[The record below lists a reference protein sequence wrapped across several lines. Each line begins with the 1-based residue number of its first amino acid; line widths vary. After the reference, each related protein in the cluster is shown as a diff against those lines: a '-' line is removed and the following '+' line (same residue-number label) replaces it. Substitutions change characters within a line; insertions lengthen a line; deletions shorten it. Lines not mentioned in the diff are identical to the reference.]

1 LLNFKF
7 RLQKYKKWFGKLL
20 LYDIFDKSIFNTLIN
35 KNMPI
40 TANYPDRKSWLKIP
54 ENSDFPI
61 QNIPFGV
68 FITKEDIITIGTRIG
83 DYVIDLGAL
92 QKLNYFEGIDLT
104 DDMFMQDTLND
115 FISDGKKTWRLVR
128 NRIAD
133 IFDANNTKLKSN
145 KQHLDLVI
153 FKIDEVEMQLPVQ
166 IGDYTDFYSSKEHA
180 TNVGMMFRDP
190 ANALLPNWLHI
201 PVGYHG
207 RSSTIVPSGIPVHR
221 PMGQTLPDG
230 EKSPVFGPS
239 RSIDFE
245 LEMGFITTDANVMGE
260 NIPVHEAEDYIFG
273 MVLLNDWSARDIQ
286 KWEYVPLGPFL
297 AKNFATSI
305 SPWIVTMDALEPF
318 RTKGPK
324 QDPTPLPYL
333 QQKGKNAFD
342 IHLEVAIAPENA
354 EAKVVSKSNFKYMYW
369 SMSQQ
374 LAHHTSN
381 GCRVNSGDMMGSGTI
396 SGSEKDSFGSM
407 LELTWGGKNPITMA
421 DGSERKFINDN
432 DTVIMKGFC
441 KNNEVRIGF
450 GEVSSKLL
458 PPFVRK

>member
-1 LLNFKF
+1 
-7 RLQKYKKWFGKLL
+7 
-20 LYDIFDKSIFNTLIN
+20 
-35 KNMPI
+35 MPI
-40 TANYPDRKSWLKIP
+40 STNNPSRKSWLDVP

-68 FITKEDIITIGTRIG
+68 FLTKDDVITIGTRIG
-83 DYVIDLGAL
+83 NYAIDLGAL
-92 QKLNYFEGIDLT
+92 QQLNYFEGIELT

-128 NRIAD
+128 NRIGD
-133 IFDANNTKLKSN
+133 IFDSENPLLRDNDKHK
-145 KQHLDLVI
+145 DIII
-153 FKIDEVEMQLPVQ
+153 FNIEDVEMQLPVL

-180 TNVGMMFRDP
+180 TNVGKMFRDP
-190 ANALLPNWLHI
+190 ENALLPNWLHI

-221 PMGQTLPDG
+221 PMGQTLPNG
-230 EKSPVFGPS
+230 ETEPVFGSS
-239 RSIDFE
+239 RLVDFE
-245 LEMGFITTDANVMGE
+245 LETAFITTDANVMGE
-260 NIPVHEAEDYIFG
+260 NIPVGEAEDYIFG
-273 MVLLNDWSARDIQ
+273 MVLLNDWSARDMQ

-318 RTKGPK
+318 RVKGPNQEPK
-324 QDPTPLPYL
+324 PLPYL

-342 IHLEVAIAPENA
+342 IHLEVYIGTENSK
-354 EAKVVSKSNFKYMYW
+354 EPNLVSKSNFKYMYW
-369 SMSQQ
+369 SMAQQ

-396 SGSEKDSFGSM
+396 SGPTPDSFGSM
-407 LELTWGGKNPITMA
+407 LELTWGGKNPIKLN
-421 DGSERKFINDN
+421 DGTERKFINDN
-432 DTVIMKGFC
+432 DTVIMKGYC
-441 KNNEVRIGF
+441 KNSSVRIGF

-458 PPFVRK
+458 PPFNRK

>member
-1 LLNFKF
+1 
-7 RLQKYKKWFGKLL
+7 
-20 LYDIFDKSIFNTLIN
+20 
-35 KNMPI
+35 MPI
-40 TANYPDRKSWLKIP
+40 TANYPNRKCWLSVP
-54 ENSDFPI
+54 QNSDFPI

-68 FITKEDIITIGTRIG
+68 FITKDDVITIGTRIG
-83 DYVIDLGAL
+83 DYAIDLGAL
-92 QKLNYFEGIDLT
+92 QQLHYFDGLELTEDL
-104 DDMFMQDTLND
+104 FLQDTLND

-133 IFDANNTKLKSN
+133 IFDETNPILRDNAEHRAQIICLIS
-145 KQHLDLVI
+145 
-153 FKIDEVEMQLPVQ
+153 EVEMQLPVQ

-190 ANALLPNWLHI
+190 ENALLPNWLHI

-221 PMGQTLPDG
+221 PMGQTLPVG
-230 EKSPVFGPS
+230 ENSPVFGPS
-239 RSIDFE
+239 RLIDFE
-245 LEMGFITTDANVMGE
+245 LEMAFITTDANVMGE

-297 AKNFATSI
+297 AKNFASSI

-333 QQKGKNAFD
+333 QQKGKYAFD
-342 IHLEVAIAPENA
+342 IQLEVSIQPENA
-354 EAKVVSKSNFKYMYW
+354 PATVVSESNFKYMYW
-369 SMSQQ
+369 TMSQQ

-396 SGSEKDSFGSM
+396 SGPTPSSYGSM
-407 LELTWGGKNPITMA
+407 LELTWGGKNPIQLA

-432 DTVIMKGFC
+432 DTVIMKGYC
-441 KNNEVRIGF
+441 ENQEVRIGF

>member
-1 LLNFKF
+1 
-7 RLQKYKKWFGKLL
+7 
-20 LYDIFDKSIFNTLIN
+20 
-35 KNMPI
+35 MPI
-40 TANYPDRKSWLKIP
+40 TANNPKRTSWLDVP
-54 ENSDFPI
+54 TDSDFPI

-68 FITKEDIITIGTRIG
+68 FITKEDVITIGTRIG
-83 DYVIDLGAL
+83 NNAIDLGAL
-92 QKLNYFEGIDLT
+92 QQLNYFDGIELT

-133 IFDANNTKLKSN
+133 IFDKNNAKLRDNAEHRSIVVCPVN
-145 KQHLDLVI
+145 
-153 FKIDEVEMQLPVQ
+153 EVEMQLPVL

-180 TNVGMMFRDP
+180 TNVGSMFRDP
-190 ANALLPNWLHI
+190 NNALLPNWLHI

-207 RSSTIVPSGIPVHR
+207 RSSSIVPSGIPVHR
-221 PMGQTLPDG
+221 PMGQTLPNG
-230 EKSPVFGPS
+230 ENTPVFGPS

-245 LEMGFITTDANVMGE
+245 LEMAFITTDANIMGE
-260 NIPVHEAEDYIFG
+260 NIPVHEAEEYIFG

-305 SPWIVTMDALEPF
+305 SPWIVTLDALEPF
-318 RTKGPK
+318 RTKGPN
-324 QDPTPLPYL
+324 QDPNPLPYL
-333 QQKGKNAFD
+333 QQKGKHAFD
-342 IHLEVAIAPENA
+342 INLEVTIAPENK
-354 EAKVVSKSNFKYMYW
+354 EPTVVSNSNFKYMYW
-369 SMSQQ
+369 TMSQQ
-374 LAHHTSN
+374 LTHHTSN

-396 SGSEKDSFGSM
+396 SGPTPKSFGSM
-407 LELTWGGKNPITMA
+407 LELTWNGKNPILMN

>member
-1 LLNFKF
+1 
-7 RLQKYKKWFGKLL
+7 
-20 LYDIFDKSIFNTLIN
+20 
-35 KNMPI
+35 MPI
-40 TANYPDRKSWLKIP
+40 TANYPNRKCWLRVP
-54 ENSDFPI
+54 QNSDFPI

-68 FITKEDIITIGTRIG
+68 FITKDDVITIGTRIG
-83 DYVIDLGAL
+83 DYAIDLGAL
-92 QKLNYFEGIDLT
+92 QQLHYFDGLELTEDL
-104 DDMFMQDTLND
+104 FLQDTLND

-133 IFDANNTKLKSN
+133 IFDETNSLLRDNSAHRA
-145 KQHLDLVI
+145 QIICLVS
-153 FKIDEVEMQLPVQ
+153 EVEMQLPVQ

-221 PMGQTLPDG
+221 PMGQTLPVG
-230 EKSPVFGPS
+230 ENSPVFGPS
-239 RSIDFE
+239 RLIDFE
-245 LEMGFITTDANVMGE
+245 LEMAFITTDANVMGE

-297 AKNFATSI
+297 AKNFASSI
-305 SPWIVTMDALEPF
+305 SPWIVTMDALEPY
-318 RTKGPK
+318 RTKGPN

-333 QQKGKNAFD
+333 QQKGKHAFD
-342 IHLEVAIAPENA
+342 IQLEVAIQPENA
-354 EAKVVSKSNFKYMYW
+354 EATVVSQSNFKYMYW

-396 SGSEKDSFGSM
+396 SGPTPSSYGSM
-407 LELTWGGKNPITMA
+407 LELTWGGKNPIQLA

-432 DTVIMKGFC
+432 DTVIMKAHC
-441 KNNEVRIGF
+441 ENQEVRIGF

>member
-1 LLNFKF
+1 
-7 RLQKYKKWFGKLL
+7 
-20 LYDIFDKSIFNTLIN
+20 
-35 KNMPI
+35 M
-40 TANYPDRKSWLKIP
+40 TANNPNRKSWLEVP

-68 FITKEDIITIGTRIG
+68 FLTKDDVITIGTRIG
-83 DYVIDLGAL
+83 DFAIDLGAL
-92 QKLNYFEGIDLT
+92 QQLSYFEGIELT

-128 NRIAD
+128 NRIALLFD
-133 IFDANNTKLKSN
+133 VENTMLQNNQEHRDIVIFDLA
-145 KQHLDLVI
+145 D
-153 FKIDEVEMQLPVQ
+153 VEMQLPVL

-180 TNVGMMFRDP
+180 TNVGSMFRDP

-221 PMGQTLPDG
+221 PMGQTLPNG
-230 EKSPVFGPS
+230 ETSPVFGPS
-239 RSIDFE
+239 RMIDFE
-245 LEMGFITTDANVMGE
+245 LETAFITTDANIMGE

-297 AKNFATSI
+297 AKNFASSI
-305 SPWIVTMDALEPF
+305 SPWIVTLDALEPF
-318 RTKGPK
+318 RTKGPQ

-333 QQKGKNAFD
+333 QLKGRHAFD
-342 IHLEVAIAPENA
+342 INLEVAIQPENA
-354 EAKVVSKSNFKYMYW
+354 LPTVVSQSNFKYMYW
-369 SMSQQ
+369 NMSQQ

-396 SGSEKDSFGSM
+396 SGPTLESFGSM
-407 LELTWGGKNPITMA
+407 LELTWGGKNPIKMS
-421 DGSERKFINDN
+421 DGSERKFVNDN

-458 PPFVRK
+458 PPFIRK